1 MNVKQDDGILAFNN
15 CNCFSYSFC
24 KWHLFLSIFSL
35 ILITYAGIETLK
47 ISRVVKNEVSKQMIN
62 SSVERKI
69 FLR

>member
-1 MNVKQDDGILAFNN
+1 MLK
-15 CNCFSYSFC
+15 
-24 KWHLFLSIFSL
+24 KLFLSIFSL
-35 ILITYAGIETLK
+35 ILITYAGIENLK

>member
-1 MNVKQDDGILAFNN
+1 MLK
-15 CNCFSYSFC
+15 
-24 KWHLFLSIFSL
+24 KLFLSIFSL

-62 SSVERKI
+62 SSVQRKI

>member
-1 MNVKQDDGILAFNN
+1 MLK
-15 CNCFSYSFC
+15 
-24 KWHLFLSIFSL
+24 KLFLSIFSL

-62 SSVERKI
+62 SSVERKV

>member
-1 MNVKQDDGILAFNN
+1 MLK
-15 CNCFSYSFC
+15 
-24 KWHLFLSIFSL
+24 KLFLSIFSL

-47 ISRVVKNEVSKQMIN
+47 ISKVVKNEVSKQIIN

>member
-1 MNVKQDDGILAFNN
+1 MLK
-15 CNCFSYSFC
+15 
-24 KWHLFLSIFSL
+24 KLFLSIFSL

-62 SSVERKI
+62 SSVEKRN

>member
-1 MNVKQDDGILAFNN
+1 MLK
-15 CNCFSYSFC
+15 
-24 KWHLFLSIFSL
+24 KLFLSIFSL

-62 SSVERKI
+62 TSVERKI

>member
-1 MNVKQDDGILAFNN
+1 MLKQ
-15 CNCFSYSFC
+15 
-24 KWHLFLSIFSL
+24 LFLSIFSL

-47 ISRVVKNEVSKQMIN
+47 ISRVVKNEVSKQIIN